1 MKFEEVIFTQK
12 AYHHKPTFLPTRAT
26 AKSAG
31 HDFFL
36 KEDVTINPGKAVFQY
51 TERKIINY
59 CPMCCRKL
67 EVVG

>member
-1 MKFEEVIFTQK
+1 MKFEEVLYTQK

-36 KEDVTINPGKAVFQY
+36 KEDITIKPGRAVFSVY
-51 TERKIINY
+51 GR
-59 CPMCCRKL
+59 
-67 EVVG
+67 